1 MQAHALRCGKN
12 YENYGDSDEKRW
24 SVIHTLA
31 VGLIGIPISALAI
44 DAEDII
50 KGMETRGYRYQKN
63 QRHCLE
69 IL

>member
-1 MQAHALRCGKN
+1 MLVDAVTN
-12 YENYGDSDEKRW
+12 YENYGDRDEKLIW
-24 SVIHTLA
+24 YATLA

-50 KGMETRGYRYQKN
+50 KGMEKRGYIDIKN
-63 QRHCLE
+63 PRHCLE